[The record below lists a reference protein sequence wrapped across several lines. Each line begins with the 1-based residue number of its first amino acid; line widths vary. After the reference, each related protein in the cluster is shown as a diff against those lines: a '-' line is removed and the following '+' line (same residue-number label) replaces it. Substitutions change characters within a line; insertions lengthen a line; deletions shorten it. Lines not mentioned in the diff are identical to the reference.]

1 MKRFLKDV
9 KNNKVLLAMTLPAV
23 IYIIMFSYIPMF
35 GIIIAFKDYNYR
47 SGIFGSKWVGLKNF
61 EFLFKSGDLYV
72 ILRNTIGY
80 NIVFILLGIAL
91 AVALAVLYDALGKSR
106 LIKLNQTLSILP
118 HFLSIV
124 VIGYF
129 VNSFINTDKGLINQ
143 FLTSMGEEQVNWY
156 SEPKYW
162 PYILTFVKMWMTV
175 GWNSVIYFS
184 TIKGFNS
191 DYFEA
196 ACVDGA
202 TWWQRIRHITLPLLK
217 PTIIVLLI
225 MSIGGIM
232 SSGIDLFYIIPRNS
246 GALYSVTSTVDTYV
260 YNGLLKSSNMGMTSA
275 TSVFQSVVEF
285 ILVVITNAVVRR
297 VSPEDSMF

>member
-106 LIKLNQTLSILP
+106 LIKLNQIA
-118 HFLSIV
+118 IQQM
-124 VIGYF
+124 
-129 VNSFINTDKGLINQ
+129 K
-143 FLTSMGEEQVNWY
+143 
-156 SEPKYW
+156 
-162 PYILTFVKMWMTV
+162 
-175 GWNSVIYFS
+175 
-184 TIKGFNS
+184 
-191 DYFEA
+191 
-196 ACVDGA
+196 
-202 TWWQRIRHITLPLLK
+202 
-217 PTIIVLLI
+217 VLEDNH
-225 MSIGGIM
+225 GRK
-232 SSGIDLFYIIPRNS
+232 LFH
-246 GALYSVTSTVDTYV
+246 
-260 YNGLLKSSNMGMTSA
+260 
-275 TSVFQSVVEF
+275 
-285 ILVVITNAVVRR
+285 
-297 VSPEDSMF
+297 

>member
-80 NIVFILLGIAL
+80 NIVFILLGIVL
-91 AVALAVLYDALGKSR
+91 AVALAVLYDALGKSK

-143 FLTSMGEEQVNWY
+143 FLTSMGKEQVNWY

-162 PYILTFVKMWMTV
+162 PYILTFVKMWMTI

-275 TSVFQSVVEF
+275 TSVFQSVVGF

>member
-1 MKRFLKDV
+1 MKQFLKDV

-61 EFLFKSGDLYV
+61 EFLFNSGDLYV
-72 ILRNTIGY
+72 ILRNTICY
-80 NIVFILLGIAL
+80 NIVFILLGIIL
-91 AVALAVLYDALGKSR
+91 AVALAVLYDALGKSK

-129 VNSFINTDKGLINQ
+129 VNSFINTDKGLLNQ
-143 FLTSMGEEQVNWY
+143 FLKSIGKEQVNWY

-162 PYILTFVKMWMTV
+162 PYILTFVKMWMTI

-184 TIKGFNS
+184 TIRGFNS

-275 TSVFQSVVEF
+275 TSVFQSVVGF
-285 ILVVITNAVVRR
+285 ILVVITNAVVRK

>member
-143 FLTSMGEEQVNWY
+143 FLTSIGKEQVNWY

-275 TSVFQSVVEF
+275 TSVFQSVVGF

>member
-1 MKRFLKDV
+1 MKRFFKDV
-9 KNNKVLLAMTLPAV
+9 RNNKLLLAMSLPAV

-35 GIIIAFKDYNYR
+35 GILIAFKDYNYR

-61 EFLFKSGDLYV
+61 EFLFSSGDLYV
-72 ILRNTIGY
+72 MLRNTICY
-80 NIVFILLGIAL
+80 NIVFILLGMVFAVLL
-91 AVALAVLYDALGKSR
+91 AILYDALGKSK

-129 VNSFINTDKGLINQ
+129 VNAFINTDKGTINQ
-143 FLTSMGEEQVNWY
+143 FLVSIGKEPVNWY
-156 SEPKYW
+156 SEAKYW
-162 PYILTFVKMWMTV
+162 PFILTFVKMWMTV

-191 DYFEA
+191 DYYEA
-196 ACVDGA
+196 ALVDGA
-202 TWWQRIRHITLPLLK
+202 SWWQRIRHITLPLLK
-217 PTIIVLLI
+217 PTMIVLLI

-246 GALYSVTSTVDTYV
+246 GALYPVTQTVDTYV
-260 YNGLLKSSNMGMTSA
+260 YNSLLKSTNLGMTSA
-275 TSVFQSVVEF
+275 TSVFQSVVGF
-285 ILVVITNAVVRR
+285 ILVVTTNAVVRK

>member
-80 NIVFILLGIAL
+80 NIVFILLGIVL
-91 AVALAVLYDALGKSR
+91 AVALAVLYDALGKSK

-143 FLTSMGEEQVNWY
+143 FLTLMGKEQVNWY

-162 PYILTFVKMWMTV
+162 PYILTFVKMWMTI

-275 TSVFQSVVEF
+275 TSVFQSVVGF

>member
-91 AVALAVLYDALGKSR
+91 AVALAVLYGALGKSR

-246 GALYSVTSTVDTYV
+246 GELYSVTSTVDTYV

-275 TSVFQSVVEF
+275 TSVFQSVVGF

>member
-80 NIVFILLGIAL
+80 NIVFILLGIVL
-91 AVALAVLYDALGKSR
+91 AVALAVLYDALGKSK

-143 FLTSMGEEQVNWY
+143 FLTSMGKEQVNWY

-162 PYILTFVKMWMTV
+162 PYILTFVRMWMTI

-275 TSVFQSVVEF
+275 TSVFQSVVGF

>member
-91 AVALAVLYDALGKSR
+91 AVALAVLYGALGKSR

-275 TSVFQSVVEF
+275 TSVFQSVVGF